1 MRLDCDLAYG
11 PILVNRRG
19 SRGECGFRAVIDNFL
34 GDRWV
39 YRHLEN
45 VFTIVQ
51 LGIVNVARQAVDAQ
65 IEIATLYQQG
75 ISDPNAKLQFW
86 WAGSHRYT

>member
-1 MRLDCDLAYG
+1 MHGLVLSLLVVSTDVAVGIMRLDCDLAYG

-45 VFTIVQ
+45 VFTIMQ
-51 LGIVNVARQAVDAQ
+51 LGIVNVARQAVDA
-65 IEIATLYQQG
+65 
-75 ISDPNAKLQFW
+75 
-86 WAGSHRYT
+86 